1 MENFNSASLHT
12 IDYDRLNELYDGD
25 NEQIA
30 SLFELFLDEVF
41 PDFQEIER
49 EIDQQNWAD
58 VAKTAHKM
66 LPWVG
71 MVGLT
76 ALEGKLRSIEAQAKT
91 DRNPEEIKLAWSQ
104 FKLGLD
110 KATPLIREELARLTS

>member
-25 NEQIA
+25 NDQIA

-41 PDFQEIER
+41 PDFREIEM
-49 EIDQQNWAD
+49 EIDQQNWTE
-58 VAKTAHKM
+58 VAKIAHKM

-76 ALEGKLRSIEAQAKT
+76 ALEAKLRSIETLAKT
-91 DRNPEEIKLAWSQ
+91 GGSSEDIKLGWSQ
-104 FKLGLD
+104 FKYGLD
-110 KATPLIREELARLTS
+110 KAMPLIREELARLTS